1 MTALAVAKMKKDRL
15 ILLTILLTSLVAC
28 RKEVPADT
36 PLVFTDVQTK
46 VGLSSYYKD
55 FKVWGYCLAES
66 DSDIMTG
73 YKVIHDDALG
83 WCYTEI
89 PGTEGQELQYWSYSA
104 SLYRFH
110 AGAPFERVKAM
121 DSSSLTLQMDTTTSI
136 SKTSLFTEPCLI
148 KRGDPAFGS
157 TVNLAFV
164 YANAKLNLAFKCA
177 SSVNVS
183 ITDIKLTPPSG
194 AYYAT
199 SGKLELQYDWDRPA
213 VSVKALTVDSKS
225 SAPLAFPDVSVQA
238 GTTDAVQTKSPWYLI
253 PQDDSAKGQWKM
265 SATIIDGS
273 PKPMEVEVYFTLSKG
288 WEAGKSYLF
297 RFEYTDEA
305 RLVFLGT
312 EECLFIGKAPE
323 DGGNHNFS

>member
-1 MTALAVAKMKKDRL
+1 MNTKDRL
-15 ILLTILLTSLVAC
+15 IALLLLLGSLVAC
-28 RKEVPADT
+28 KKEEQIGHRQA
-36 PLVFTDVQTK
+36 LVFTDVQTK

-121 DSSSLTLQMDTTTSI
+121 DSSSLSLQMNATTDI
-136 SKTSLFTEPCLI
+136 LKTSLFTEPCLI

-164 YANAKLNLAFKCA
+164 YANSKVNLAFKCA
-177 SSVNVS
+177 SSGDVS
-183 ITDIKLTPPSG
+183 ITDIKLIKLTPPS
-194 AYYAT
+194 AYAT
-199 SGKLELQYDWDRPA
+199 SGLLKLQYDWDRPA
-213 VSVKALTVDSKS
+213 VSVKTLTVYDES
-225 SAPLAFPDVSVQA
+225 SAPLAFPGVSVQA
-238 GTTDAVQTKSPWYLI
+238 GTTQATSPWYLI
-253 PQDDSAKGQWKM
+253 PQDSAKGQWKM
-265 SATIIDGS
+265 SAKINGVLHEVDFTI
-273 PKPMEVEVYFTLSKG
+273 SKG

-297 RFEYTDEA
+297 RFEFTNEA
-305 RLVFLGT
+305 RLVFLGSNET
-312 EECLFIGKAPE
+312 LFTGEAPE

>member
-1 MTALAVAKMKKDRL
+1 MACKKEEQIGHRQ
-15 ILLTILLTSLVAC
+15 A
-28 RKEVPADT
+28 
-36 PLVFTDVQTK
+36 LVFTDVQTK
-46 VGLSSYYKD
+46 VGLSSYYDD
-55 FKVWGYCLAES
+55 FRVWGYCLAES
-66 DSDIMTG
+66 GSDIMPG
-73 YKVIHDDALG
+73 YIVIHDDALG

-121 DSSSLTLQMDTTTSI
+121 NASSLTLQMDTTTSI
-136 SKTSLFTEPCLI
+136 NKTSLFSEPCLI

-164 YANAKLNLAFKCA
+164 YANSKVNLAFKCA
-177 SSVNVS
+177 SSKDVS

-225 SAPLAFPDVSVQA
+225 SDPLAFPDVTVPA
-238 GTTDAVQTKSPWYLI
+238 GSAQAVQTQSPWYLI
-253 PQDDSAKGQWKM
+253 PQACAKGQWKM
-265 SATIIDGS
+265 SAIID
-273 PKPMEVEVYFTLSKG
+273 EVPYEVYFTISKG
-288 WEAGKSYLF
+288 WEAGRSYLF
-297 RFEYTDEA
+297 RFEFTNEA

-312 EECLFIGKAPE
+312 EENLFEGKAPE

>member
-1 MTALAVAKMKKDRL
+1 MQTKDRL
-15 ILLTILLTSLVAC
+15 ILLTILLTGLVAC

-66 DSDIMTG
+66 GSNIMPG

-89 PGTEGQELQYWSYSA
+89 PGTAGQELQYWSYSA

-110 AGAPFERVKAM
+110 AGAPISRVAAMDASSLRLQVKATT
-121 DSSSLTLQMDTTTSI
+121 DILQ
-136 SKTSLFTEPCLI
+136 TSLFSEPYLV
-148 KRGDPAFGS
+148 KRSDPAFGS

-177 SSVNVS
+177 SSADVS
-183 ITDIKLTPPSG
+183 ITDIKLTPPR
-194 AYYAT
+194 AYAT
-199 SGKLELQYDWDRPA
+199 SGQLELQYDWDRPA

-225 SAPLAFPDVSVQA
+225 SDPLAFPGVSVPA
-238 GTTDAVQTKSPWYLI
+238 GTTQATSPWYLI
-253 PQDDSAKGQWKM
+253 PQDSAKGQWKM
-265 SATIIDGS
+265 SASIDGRTQ
-273 PKPMEVEVYFTLSKG
+273 EVYFTISKG
-288 WEAGKSYLF
+288 WEAGRSYLF
-297 RFEYTDEA
+297 RFEFTDEA
-305 RLVFLGT
+305 RLVFLGSDET
-312 EECLFIGKAPE
+312 LFTGKAPE

>member
-1 MTALAVAKMKKDRL
+1 MQTKDRL
-15 ILLTILLTSLVAC
+15 ILLTILLTGLVAC

-66 DSDIMTG
+66 SSNIMPG

-89 PGTEGQELQYWSYSA
+89 DGIEGQELQYWSYSA

-110 AGAPFERVKAM
+110 AGAPLSRVEEKAM
-121 DSSSLTLQMDTTTSI
+121 DASSLTLKMKATTSL
-136 SKTSLFTEPCLI
+136 SETSLFSEPCLI

-177 SSVNVS
+177 SSADVN
-183 ITDIKLTPPSG
+183 ITDIKLTPPG
-194 AYYAT
+194 AYAT
-199 SGKLELQYDWDRPA
+199 SGKLELQYDWDLPA
-213 VSVKALTVDSKS
+213 VRVKTLTEVSYSSDS
-225 SAPLAFPDVSVQA
+225 LAFRDVSIPK
-238 GTTDAVQTKSPWYLI
+238 GTTQAVQTPSPWYLI
-253 PQDDSAKGQWKM
+253 PQASAKGQWKM
-265 SATIIDGS
+265 SATIDDV
-273 PKPMEVEVYFTLSKG
+273 PYEVDFTISKG

-297 RFEYTDEA
+297 RFEFTKEA
-305 RLVFLGT
+305 RLVFLGSNET
-312 EECLFIGKAPE
+312 LFTGEAPE
-323 DGGNHNFS
+323 AGGNHNFS

>member
-1 MTALAVAKMKKDRL
+1 MQTKDRL
-15 ILLTILLTSLVAC
+15 ILLTILLTGLVAC

-66 DSDIMTG
+66 GSDIMPG
-73 YKVIHDDALG
+73 YKVFHDPALG
-83 WCYTEI
+83 WCYTEHS
-89 PGTEGQELQYWSYSA
+89 GTDGQELQYWSYSA

-110 AGAPFERVKAM
+110 AGAPLSRVADM
-121 DSSSLTLQMDTTTSI
+121 NASSLTLQMDTTTSI

-177 SSVNVS
+177 SSADVS
-183 ITDIKLTPPSG
+183 IRDIKLTPPS
-194 AYYAT
+194 AYAT
-199 SGKLELQYDWDRPA
+199 SGQLELQYDWDRPA
-213 VSVKALTVDSKS
+213 VRVDTLKVETEKKAD
-225 SAPLAFPDVSVQA
+225 LAFGNLLVPA
-238 GTTDAVQTKSPWYLI
+238 GTTQAVQTPSPWYLI
-253 PQDDSAKGQWKM
+253 PQASAKGQWKM
-265 SATIIDGS
+265 SAKIDGVLH
-273 PKPMEVEVYFTLSKG
+273 EVDFTISKG
-288 WEAGKSYLF
+288 WEAGRSYLF
-297 RFEYTDEA
+297 RFEFTKEA
-305 RLVFLGT
+305 RLVFLGSNET
-312 EECLFIGKAPE
+312 LFTGEAPE

>member
-1 MTALAVAKMKKDRL
+1 MNTKDRL
-15 ILLTILLTSLVAC
+15 IALLLLLGSLVAC
-28 RKEVPADT
+28 KKEEQIGHRQA
-36 PLVFTDVQTK
+36 LVFTDVQTK

-110 AGAPFERVKAM
+110 AGAPLSRVKAM
-121 DSSSLTLQMDTTTSI
+121 DASSLTLQMQATTDI
-136 SKTSLFTEPCLI
+136 LQTSLFSEPCLI

-177 SSVNVS
+177 SSGDVS
-183 ITDIKLTPPSG
+183 ITDIKLTPPS
-194 AYYAT
+194 AYAT
-199 SGKLELQYDWDRPA
+199 SGQLELQYDWDRPA
-213 VSVKALTVDSKS
+213 VSVKALTEDSKS
-225 SAPLAFPDVSVQA
+225 SDPLAFPDVTVPA
-238 GTTDAVQTKSPWYLI
+238 GSAQAVQTQNPWYLI
-253 PQDDSAKGQWKM
+253 PQASAKGQWKM
-265 SATIIDGS
+265 SASIDGVLH
-273 PKPMEVEVYFTLSKG
+273 EVDFTISKG
-288 WEAGKSYLF
+288 WEAGRSYLF
-297 RFEYTDEA
+297 RFEFTNEA
-305 RLVFLGT
+305 RLVFLGSDET
-312 EECLFIGKAPE
+312 LFTGEAPVE
-323 DGGNHNFS
+323 GGNHNFS

>member
-1 MTALAVAKMKKDRL
+1 MQTKDRL
-15 ILLTILLTSLVAC
+15 ILLTILLTGLVAC

-66 DSDIMTG
+66 GSDIMPG
-73 YKVIHDDALG
+73 YKVFHDPALG
-83 WCYTEI
+83 WCYTEHS
-89 PGTEGQELQYWSYSA
+89 GTDGQELQYWSYSA

-110 AGAPFERVKAM
+110 AGAPLARVNAI
-121 DSSSLTLQMDTTTSI
+121 SASSLTLQMDTTTSI

-177 SSVNVS
+177 SSANVS
-183 ITDIKLTPPSG
+183 ITDIKLTPPS
-194 AYYAT
+194 AYAT
-199 SGKLELQYDWDRPA
+199 SGQLELQYDWDRPA
-213 VSVKALTVDSKS
+213 VRVDTLKVETEKT
-225 SAPLAFPDVSVQA
+225 ADLAFGNLLVPA
-238 GTTDAVQTKSPWYLI
+238 GTTQAVQTQSPWYLI
-253 PQDDSAKGQWKM
+253 PQACAKGQWKM
-265 SATIIDGS
+265 SAIID
-273 PKPMEVEVYFTLSKG
+273 EVPYEVYFTISKG
-288 WEAGKSYLF
+288 WEAGRSYLF
-297 RFEYTDEA
+297 RFEFTNEA
-305 RLVFLGT
+305 RLVFLGSDET
-312 EECLFIGKAPE
+312 LFTGEAPE

>member
-1 MTALAVAKMKKDRL
+1 MKRDRL
-15 ILLTILLTSLVAC
+15 ILLTILLTGLVAC

-46 VGLSSYYKD
+46 VGLSSYHED
-55 FKVWGYCLAES
+55 FRVWGYCLAES
-66 DSDIMTG
+66 GSNIMPG
-73 YKVIHDDALG
+73 YKVFHVPALG
-83 WCYTEI
+83 WCYTGI
-89 PGTEGQELQYWSYSA
+89 DDTGDQELQYWSYSA

-110 AGAPFERVKAM
+110 AGAPLAKVAAIGP
-121 DSSSLTLQMDTTTSI
+121 SSLTLDVKATTSI
-136 SKTSLFTEPCLI
+136 SETSLFSEPCLI

-213 VSVKALTVDSKS
+213 VSVKALSEDAQS
-225 SAPLAFPDVSVQA
+225 SYPLAFPDVTVPA
-238 GTTDAVQTKSPWYLI
+238 GTAQAVQTQSPWYLI
-253 PQDDSAKGQWKM
+253 PQASAKGQWKM
-265 SATIIDGS
+265 SAIID
-273 PKPMEVEVYFTLSKG
+273 EVPYEVYFTISKG
-288 WEAGKSYLF
+288 WEAGRSYLF
-297 RFEYTDEA
+297 RFEFTNEA

-312 EECLFIGKAPE
+312 EECLFIGETPG